1 MKRKIFSVKNP
12 DLHDLV
18 YEDSGSVSN
27 APVVLTIT
35 DNLLLPNGQFYE
47 ICSQV
52 NEG

>member
-1 MKRKIFSVKNP
+1 MKNP

-27 APVVLTIT
+27 APVVLTII
-35 DNLLLPNGQFYE
+35 DNLLPNGQLYE